1 MQPGRPPPARAQAGG
16 FSPLQP
22 RPPSSTSSSDL
33 SSRSRA
39 RRAESTTSE
48 DSTSPISSLFRSSRG
63 PPSQPQQQQQQQRP
77 PTPQSSTPIYASF
90 TSQGPS
96 SSTTSLHSN
105 FSRPSVLSPTAAAA
119 AAAARSVV
127 AAAASHDLS
136 RGTSPL
142 TLPPAIGSSSNSGA
156 NSPAA
161 STGRLSSYQLAS
173 RKHAHTAPGM
183 FEATLP
189 STSTN
194 NLPHIVNNMASPQP
208 APAHRELSA
217 SHIAAQ
223 AAVLQHQQQQQQP
236 QSQQQPQFQIPQ
248 QQQQQQYVQQQHNR
262 QRSQTVPALFGED
275 HAYQLPNPKRGS
287 GGPLSP
293 PILSLTEA
301 SAPQENMFGSS
312 YHSGT
317 PQTQKQTHSPA
328 AQAAA
333 NVVFPRVTQHSSTP
347 AQAPQPAPQPPP
359 PAPPLPPKSKV
370 KLFSRPGKIYTKSET
385 KEKPQ
390 PSPSKIGS
398 ALSSLQRGNFSTTS
412 LDSTANS
419 FYSLAN
425 SSSATIRAADAQPEG
440 GEKDKEKKHHFLS
453 RQKNKLKD
461 KSEEYHLPLSSA
473 RSNSRP
479 TDPSAPSSLYSF
491 NVPASPGP
499 SSTTFKSMSGLDLRH
514 GGRALR
520 EKRKEEQNAESSLS
534 LPAAEW
540 AGPGSLGPAGQSSL
554 YLHDSVDSGKLGL
567 NSIGMDDAWPYL
579 RAKLLVIF
587 EGEDLRPPIEDLNRV
602 VTMHIQYTIAKR
614 LPNLII
620 EDVRDLLATGF
631 SSLDQALRVT
641 AEEKLVPALVEL
653 WIFTFTTVLPYMQ
666 AVFLPLDLEL
676 AGAGSLMSAEQ
687 ARDFWGGVLARPQGE
702 LGASEKS
709 PVTVSPASTVLD
721 IRRMVLTSFR
731 DRVILPRYDTLKA
744 MFSRLSLEFL
754 PQSLA
759 SMALASPMPIPK
771 SDSTGGGGFGSG
783 FGGGFGG
790 SSSSQTAHF
799 STSPSA
805 ESTGSFSLNSVSQ
818 SSYLPRPGTAMS
830 LDPAMASY
838 NSTGSTLLG
847 DVGSATIGGGGPGMG
862 VGAGMGSSGNRS
874 RGISNASHGSDG
886 AGGSLLRPFTP
897 SSLQMRSGGV
907 GGFGAGGPGAS
918 GLAASLGSLREQ
930 NAEDSKQVTEMVG
943 RMLQCMSVLSGIGF
957 VGAADAAGDGGGGD
971 ERMSELCRLLKLN
984 WLGRGRTGRNRRGMV
999 GGRARRGGDFLG
1011 GFGSVGGAGSSVA
1024 FSSTAT
1030 VREEVS
1036 VP

>member
-1 MQPGRPPPARAQAGG
+1 
-16 FSPLQP
+16 
-22 RPPSSTSSSDL
+22 
-33 SSRSRA
+33 
-39 RRAESTTSE
+39 
-48 DSTSPISSLFRSSRG
+48 
-63 PPSQPQQQQQQQRP
+63 
-77 PTPQSSTPIYASF
+77 
-90 TSQGPS
+90 
-96 SSTTSLHSN
+96 
-105 FSRPSVLSPTAAAA
+105 
-119 AAAARSVV
+119 
-127 AAAASHDLS
+127 
-136 RGTSPL
+136 
-142 TLPPAIGSSSNSGA
+142 
-156 NSPAA
+156 
-161 STGRLSSYQLAS
+161 
-173 RKHAHTAPGM
+173 M

-194 NLPHIVNNMASPQP
+194 NLPHIVSNMASPQP

-236 QSQQQPQFQIPQ
+236 QNQQQQPQFQLPQ
-248 QQQQQQYVQQQHNR
+248 QQPQQYVQQQHNR

-293 PILSLTEA
+293 PMLSLTEA
-301 SAPQENMFGSS
+301 SAPRDNMFGSS

-317 PQTQKQTHSPA
+317 AQTQTQTHSPA

-333 NVVFPRVTQHSSTP
+333 SVAFPRVTQHSSTP
-347 AQAPQPAPQPPP
+347 VQAPQPAPQPPP

-390 PSPSKIGS
+390 PSPGKIGS

-499 SSTTFKSMSGLDLRH
+499 GSTTFKSMSGLDLRH

-540 AGPGSLGPAGQSSL
+540 AGPGSLGSAGQSSL

-567 NSIGMDDAWPYL
+567 SSIGMDDAWPYL

-614 LPNLII
+614 LPNVIV
-620 EDVRDLLATGF
+620 EDVRDLLTTGF
-631 SSLDQALRVT
+631 SSLDQALRAA
-641 AEEKLVPALVEL
+641 AEETLVPALVEL

-687 ARDFWGGVLARPQGE
+687 ARDFWGGVLAKPQGE

-731 DRVILPRYDTLKA
+731 DCVILPRYDTLKA

-771 SDSTGGGGFGSG
+771 SDSTGGGGFGSFGG
-783 FGGGFGG
+783 FGGG
-790 SSSSQTAHF
+790 SNSQTAHF

-847 DVGSATIGGGGPGMG
+847 DVGSATIGGAPG
-862 VGAGMGSSGNRS
+862 VGVGVGGGGGSRS

-886 AGGSLLRPFTP
+886 GGSSLLRPFTP
-897 SSLQMRSGGV
+897 SSLQMRSSG
-907 GGFGAGGPGAS
+907 GGFGSGGPGAS

-943 RMLQCMSVLSGIGF
+943 RMLQCMSVLSGIG
-957 VGAADAAGDGGGGD
+957 VAADASDGD

-999 GGRARRGGDFLG
+999 GGRARRGGGGDFLG
-1011 GFGSVGGAGSSVA
+1011 GFGGVGGGGSSVA
-1024 FSSTAT
+1024 FSSTGT